1 MTYIYCDV
9 AFGVAAMSLYLSF
22 MIALNVVNKCLKTD
36 TSSSLCFFTQTP
48 GFTLRPPTHNT
59 LSHVWP
65 LVWQPD
71 SLECTHVQR
80 YLNIGSI
87 FPHATALC
95 REQVWSK
102 MIKMTSV
109 GPEAENWG
117 EYIGWFGYVVV
128 VSIAFCH

>member
-1 MTYIYCDV
+1 M
-9 AFGVAAMSLYLSF
+9 AFSLAARQLGVHTCSEVFKY
-22 MIALNVVNKCLKTD
+22 
-36 TSSSLCFFTQTP
+36 
-48 GFTLRPPTHNT
+48 
-59 LSHVWP
+59 W
-65 LVWQPD
+65 
-71 SLECTHVQR
+71 
-80 YLNIGSI
+80 I